1 MIRNKL
7 MRWLQ
12 GPPATGA
19 LALLVLV
26 LTVAIPAG
34 IRAAID
40 GVIVGCE
47 FTPYLPFVL
56 LSAVLLRWWQ
66 AALVALAA
74 VAILGGAFIGTH
86 HEFGSACFLSGA
98 GIFLASSAAMIFTMV
113 AVRHIMWSLLV
124 RGEDESAG
132 GIVFSLDRGQVW
144 ASWYGQGP
152 PVLLGS
158 QRKVSEMM
166 KDFIAQ
172 EEIGRRLNQSK

>member
-26 LTVAIPAG
+26 LTVAIPTG

-74 VAILGGAFIGTH
+74 VAILGGAFMGTH
-86 HEFGSACFLSGA
+86 GFNSACFLSGA

-113 AVRHIMWSLLV
+113 AVRHIM
-124 RGEDESAG
+124 
-132 GIVFSLDRGQVW
+132 
-144 ASWYGQGP
+144 
-152 PVLLGS
+152 
-158 QRKVSEMM
+158 
-166 KDFIAQ
+166 
-172 EEIGRRLNQSK
+172 